1 MVGWWGGDEGA
12 WRRGGTGIDRLRG
25 SWRRVLEAPGA
36 SRFRFGRRAG
46 RLGHGRLAGG
56 LAMKVVAAGGASRD
70 WCRHRLLGGA
80 GGNGVLRGRIVHRRT
95 SWGAG
100 RTKDWSGH
108 EVQRGLPHHC
118 ASAVGHLGLGG
129 NI

>member
-56 LAMKVVAAGGASRD
+56 LAMKVVAAGARGREQGLVSASTAGRRRRQWGAARTDRSPSD
-70 WCRHRLLGGA
+70 LLGGWA
-80 GGNGVLRGRIVHRRT
+80 N
-95 SWGAG
+95 
-100 RTKDWSGH
+100 
-108 EVQRGLPHHC
+108 
-118 ASAVGHLGLGG
+118 
-129 NI
+129 